1 MRILHCLSQIP
12 GKTGS
17 GVYLQASVREA
28 AANKL
33 EQAVVC
39 GLPAAMDLAETEL
52 EIANENIFPV
62 YFDSPELP
70 FSVAGMSD
78 VMPYPSTRFSN
89 FTPLQLEQYETAF
102 GKTLCAA
109 VNKFS
114 PDIIHTHH
122 LWIMTALV
130 NKLFPEIP
138 VVTSVH
144 GTELRQL
151 QLAQQFSRKV
161 IKGVS
166 QVDKVMVLNHDQR
179 RKVISAFNFPAE
191 RVVVTG
197 TGYRQDLFCR
207 SFCAKEE
214 IPTIIYAGKLSRAKG
229 VLWLLK
235 AFTKIR
241 QESVLWLTG
250 SGDGLEAEEIKTA
263 AARDQ
268 RVKLLGAL
276 SQPELAARFQRS
288 HIMVLPSFYE
298 GLPLVLLE
306 ALACDC
312 RVVVTDL
319 PGIRE
324 LVSEEA
330 ITEGLV
336 NCLPLPPL
344 NGPDTLEPEH
354 QQAFLNNLEKALNRQ
369 LESVRE
375 QQFVCCHNLQKTLAE
390 TGWHKVFKR
399 VENIYREV
407 YRKSNLRSIN

>member
-17 GVYLQASVREA
+17 GVYLQAIVREA
-28 AANKL
+28 AENGL

-39 GLPAAMDLAETEL
+39 GLPAAMELAEAGL
-52 EIANENIFPV
+52 EIATENIFPV
-62 YFDSPELP
+62 YFESPTLP
-70 FSVAGMSD
+70 FPVAGMSD
-78 VMPYPSTRFSN
+78 VMPYPSTRFSS
-89 FTPLQLEQYETAF
+89 FTPLQLEQYEEAF
-102 GKTLCAA
+102 RKTLYDA
-109 VNKFS
+109 VNNFT

-130 NKLFPEIP
+130 KKLFPKIP

-151 QLAQQFSRKV
+151 QLAQQFAEKV
-161 IKGVS
+161 IHGVR
-166 QVDKVMVLNHDQR
+166 QVDRVMVLNHDQR
-179 RKVISAFNFPAE
+179 RQVITQFGFPAG

-229 VLWLLK
+229 VPWLLK
-235 AFTKIR
+235 AFAKIKE
-241 QESVLWLTG
+241 ESVLWLAG
-250 SGDGLEAEEIKTA
+250 SGNGSEAEEIRIA
-263 AARDQ
+263 AASDN
-268 RVKLLGAL
+268 RVQLLGAL
-276 SQPELAARFQRS
+276 SQPELAAHFQRA

-324 LVSEEA
+324 LVSEQA
-330 ITEGLV
+330 ITERLV
-336 NCLPLPPL
+336 NCLPQPPL
-344 NGPDTLEPEH
+344 TGPDTLEKEDEKP
-354 QQAFLNNLEKALNRQ
+354 FLNNLEIALKKQ
-369 LESVRE
+369 LERVKE
-375 QQFVCCHNLQKTLAE
+375 QQFICCHNLQKTLDE
-390 TGWHKVFKR
+390 TGWHKVFNQTEK
-399 VENIYREV
+399 IYKEV
-407 YRKSNLRSIN
+407 NLTTRS